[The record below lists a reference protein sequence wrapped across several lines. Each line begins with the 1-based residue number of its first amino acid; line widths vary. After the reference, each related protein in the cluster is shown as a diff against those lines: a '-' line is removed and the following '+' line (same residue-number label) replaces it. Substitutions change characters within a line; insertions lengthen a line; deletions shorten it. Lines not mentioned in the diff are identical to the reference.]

1 MNHQFTAP
9 VSVWIS
15 SSSRHDAISLQ
26 SASDVE
32 GLIIWESTFEGMDG
46 YTRVGTGQITIDIA
60 SKDEIITG
68 KVESLRS
75 ELAKDRAESQAR
87 QNALI
92 RKISE
97 LEALTY
103 EPAAIPD

>member
-9 VSVWIS
+9 VSVWINS
-15 SSSRHDAISLQ
+15 YSRHDAQSLQ
-26 SASDVE
+26 SPSDTND
-32 GLIIWESTFEGMDG
+32 LCIWEADYQGMDG
-46 YTRVGTGQITIDIA
+46 YTRVGFGEVTITIA

-68 KVESLRS
+68 KVESLRA
-75 ELAKDRAESQAR
+75 ELERDRADSQVR

-92 RKISE
+92 RKIGE

-103 EPAAIPD
+103 EPSAV